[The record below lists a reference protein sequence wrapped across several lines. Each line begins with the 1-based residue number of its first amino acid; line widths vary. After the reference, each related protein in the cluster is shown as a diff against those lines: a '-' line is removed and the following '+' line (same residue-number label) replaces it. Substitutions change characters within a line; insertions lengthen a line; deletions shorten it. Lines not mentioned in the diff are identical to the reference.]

1 MFSLATIIKFC
12 KEIPKIKTIL
22 SKFTRCRHV
31 HFVTRVF
38 TADLE
43 LSKFQSPP
51 ASQNA
56 FQNKSVKL
64 VTALSSYGRN
74 FDGQIKHRGKKT

>member
-1 MFSLATIIKFC
+1 MFSLVTIIKFC

-22 SKFTRCRHV
+22 SKFTRCRHGN
-31 HFVTRVF
+31 FVTRFF

-51 ASQNA
+51 AS
-56 FQNKSVKL
+56 
-64 VTALSSYGRN
+64 
-74 FDGQIKHRGKKT
+74 

>member
-31 HFVTRVF
+31 NFVTRVF

-43 LSKFQSPP
+43 LSKFQSRP
-51 ASQNA
+51 AS
-56 FQNKSVKL
+56 
-64 VTALSSYGRN
+64 
-74 FDGQIKHRGKKT
+74 